1 MSFLEVV
8 KFFELYTM
16 SYEGSRQQTQEV
28 NKCVAR
34 FHEIL
39 KQGGEYEINVV
50 VVHSCPYPL

>member
-1 MSFLEVV
+1 
-8 KFFELYTM
+8 M